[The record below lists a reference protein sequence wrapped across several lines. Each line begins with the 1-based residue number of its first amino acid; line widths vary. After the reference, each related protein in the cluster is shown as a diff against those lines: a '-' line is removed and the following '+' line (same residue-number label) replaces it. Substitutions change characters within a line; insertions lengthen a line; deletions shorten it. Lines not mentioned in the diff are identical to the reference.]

1 MDPSSPS
8 MDPLMDP
15 SSPSMDPSSLSSIRP
30 IPDSFADRYDEA
42 LGRVASDKG
51 SGTSME
57 PLFTPGSSAYGSD
70 NEWVGEHSPRPN
82 PNPEPTGPVDGADPE
97 FDWNYWTNKE
107 SPPIPSSP
115 KEGIGL
121 DPEYQGHEQQFN
133 TRPSTGP
140 DSTDPDPN
148 FDWDYW
154 MNRDDPLAP
163 SPTQK
168 WVPKLR
174 VKTKPDSDPNLMAPQ
189 QPPPYPLSPTED
201 HYPNL
206 PSGLGSDI
214 GSPKKPENEVESLS
228 PDSGSPKEPENEVIP
243 EEEDDVIKD
252 PPPTPE
258 LTDPELNSDHQ
269 LLSTGTDAESQLHSV
284 IYAAKGKAKEER

>member
-1 MDPSSPS
+1 
-8 MDPLMDP
+8 MDP
-15 SSPSMDPSSLSSIRP
+15 SSPSMDPSGPSSIPP

-42 LGRVASDKG
+42 WGRVASDKG

-57 PLFTPGSSAYGSD
+57 PPFTPGSSAYGSD

-121 DPEYQGHEQQFN
+121 DPEYQGHGQQFN

-174 VKTKPDSDPNLMAPQ
+174 VKTKPDSDPNSKAGY
-189 QPPPYPLSPTED
+189 QPLPYSSLVILVLVPR
-201 HYPNL
+201 
-206 PSGLGSDI
+206 GGG
-214 GSPKKPENEVESLS
+214 GSPKTPGHEVVPQPS
-228 PDSGSPKEPENEVIP
+228 PDAGFGLPTSAQDEENP
-243 EEEDDVIKD
+243 EEDVIKG
-252 PPPTPE
+252 PPTTPDSE

-269 LLSTGTDAESQLHSV
+269 LLSTGTDAESQLHSI
-284 IYAAKGKAKEER
+284 IYAAKGKAKAERSIK